1 MFYSRPFPPLHASFR
16 VSTSASLLR
25 TCCRA
30 ASFNAGASFT
40 IMQNGDLSVQLQ
52 SRNNECEH
60 PKASPSHKHL
70 GHVVHRSP
78 ALCFHS
84 TTLRTIR
91 THVWRDAGLS
101 ATGRRLSDTRV
112 SMTQGCRVADVLR
125 LQLEVRC
132 SRWIGCSAGRRSCSP
147 TFCTVFFL
155 PFLLFFLC
163 LPTHRASFLSMLS
176 QTGLAADRLWI
187 SALLGLTLGTRWP
200 WKQIFHCYFHAAKCL
215 FTLLPLWSCSQVHGE
230 TPLPFFY
237 NFASRH

>member
-1 MFYSRPFPPLHASFR
+1 MAVMHNPVLMLSCTELCPYKEKQCIVLCMFTHPLLKREYPWLQKKKKERDMFYSRPFPLHASFR

-112 SMTQGCRVADVLR
+112 SMKQGCRVADVLR
-125 LQLEVRC
+125 LQLEVR
-132 SRWIGCSAGRRSCSP
+132 
-147 TFCTVFFL
+147 
-155 PFLLFFLC
+155 
-163 LPTHRASFLSMLS
+163 
-176 QTGLAADRLWI
+176 
-187 SALLGLTLGTRWP
+187 
-200 WKQIFHCYFHAAKCL
+200 
-215 FTLLPLWSCSQVHGE
+215 WSC
-230 TPLPFFY
+230 
-237 NFASRH
+237 

>member
-1 MFYSRPFPPLHASFR
+1 MFTHPLLKREYPWLQKKRGMFYSRPFPLHASFR

-52 SRNNECEH
+52 SRNNECER

-84 TTLRTIR
+84 TSLRTIR

-101 ATGRRLSDTRV
+101 ATGRRLLDTRV
-112 SMTQGCRVADVLR
+112 FMKQGCRVADVPR
-125 LQLEVRC
+125 LQLEVRW
-132 SRWIGCSAGRRSCSP
+132 SRCSAGWRSCSP
-147 TFCTVFFL
+147 SFCTVFFSHFCCFSCAC
-155 PFLLFFLC
+155 P
-163 LPTHRASFLSMLS
+163 
-176 QTGLAADRLWI
+176 
-187 SALLGLTLGTRWP
+187 
-200 WKQIFHCYFHAAKCL
+200 HAARRFSACCL
-215 FTLLPLWSCSQVHGE
+215 RLASQQIDVGHV
-230 TPLPFFY
+230 L
-237 NFASRH
+237 